1 MFVVIV
7 IASPTTF
14 HVPMSPGVRNTQSP
28 GTLVPNLCLVGQ
40 KGDTFDIDVDANVL
54 THPTTGPL
62 FGSFKLEHHIYAA
75 PVRLYNSWLH
85 NNRTKIGLNMAQ
97 VKLPQ
102 IKVTLKSDYDTIT
115 TEENQWNQVNPSCL
129 LAYLGIRG
137 FANMSGTT
145 SKIVSKNALPIL
157 AYYDIFKN
165 CYANTQEENVY
176 IIGNTE
182 ELIITINGTE
192 VNPNVI
198 PSNEGRVNNTG
209 VITINPNTIKQNEV
223 QLKVTK
229 NTPIGQSVIL
239 TPGDIGT
246 WNVVGEAITIT
257 TNKIP
262 DCV

>member
-1 MFVVIV
+1 
-7 IASPTTF
+7 
-14 HVPMSPGVRNTQSP
+14 MSVSLHEYNMSTHDLSTIVRNTQSP

-102 IKVTLKSDYDTIT
+102 IKVTLKSEYDTIT

-137 FANMSGTT
+137 FANMNGAT

-165 CYANTQEENVY
+165 YYANTQEENFY

-223 QLKVTK
+223 QPK
-229 NTPIGQSVIL
+229 
-239 TPGDIGT
+239 
-246 WNVVGEAITIT
+246 
-257 TNKIP
+257 
-262 DCV
+262 